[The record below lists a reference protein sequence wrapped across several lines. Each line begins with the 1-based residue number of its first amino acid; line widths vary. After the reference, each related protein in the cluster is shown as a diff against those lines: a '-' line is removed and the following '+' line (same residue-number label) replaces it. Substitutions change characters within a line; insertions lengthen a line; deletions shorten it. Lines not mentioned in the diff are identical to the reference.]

1 MKKRNRIAALVLG
14 TSMMFSTLPV
24 SVLAVEQ
31 PNQNRGGVSD
41 QNTEQSFDDDSSFVT
56 ENTELTSNAS
66 QGVTDEAN
74 QTNVA
79 EATINGKLQ
88 QFTTLQEAL
97 NANDVTS
104 VKLLKDTRENVTIE
118 KGKNVIL
125 DLNGY
130 TLNGGTVSQKPA
142 LMNNG
147 TVVIVDSSNTNA
159 GTIKRE
165 DTPKTGAYYTI
176 QNEGTMTIKAGTV
189 NNNSGQTPPKWAG
202 SSLIANSVKSGS
214 NAVLNI
220 EGGVISQDNFIA
232 VKNDE
237 YGAVLNITGG
247 TISSK
252 TQAVQNWATA
262 NISGGVLTGAI
273 TTWTYDNTSA
283 TTTVT
288 GGTIKG
294 EFQAVKYGKD
304 VTNVNKPVVKI
315 QQGNTGTVPLISGSF
330 EVGVHNTQDFK
341 PTEGAGEVS
350 VSAGYFTSN
359 PNEYVASNYYVVQS
373 DKPEYTYMVTNE
385 NPGKAPVIT
394 TEEVSAT
401 VSKDFE
407 GKEEDKNAVNSLL
420 TSKAPVVNGVSDV
433 LTDTGKNAILNAAG
447 VTDDEKN
454 NANKPIEIEIKA
466 EVEVVQADLQN
477 NELTFEVTP
486 VAKVTVNGQ
495 DKQKE
500 VPVNNSYLNG
510 QEIAVKLPVP
520 TDFTVKEIVHTS
532 DTAATEHFHETGNK
546 TFTLKDGYAE
556 LSISHFSTLK
566 LSDKITAN
574 FGSGS
579 GGATVKLNPVY
590 RAYNP
595 NNGEHL
601 YTVDEKEYKH
611 VASVGWD
618 AEGVAFMA
626 EEEKNGQALY
636 RVYNPNS
643 GLHHYTLDEKE
654 KNTLVSFGWHDEKVA
669 WYTSK
674 KPQSA
679 PVYRVYN
686 PNDGNHHYTMNK
698 QEKDVLVSYGWQDE
712 GLAFRTAPIEK

>member
-1 MKKRNRIAALVLG
+1 MQKN
-14 TSMMFSTLPV
+14 
-24 SVLAVEQ
+24 
-31 PNQNRGGVSD
+31 
-41 QNTEQSFDDDSSFVT
+41 
-56 ENTELTSNAS
+56 
-66 QGVTDEAN
+66 
-74 QTNVA
+74 
-79 EATINGKLQ
+79 
-88 QFTTLQEAL
+88 
-97 NANDVTS
+97 VTS
-104 VKLLKDTRENVTIE
+104 VKLIKDTSENVTIA
-118 KGKNVIL
+118 KDKNITL
-125 DLNGY
+125 DLNGH
-130 TLNGGTVSQKPA
+130 TLNGGTVKGTPA

-165 DTPKTGAYYTI
+165 DTSKTTTYYTI

-189 NNNSGQTPPKWAG
+189 NNNSGQTPPEWAG

-273 TTWTYDNTSA
+273 TTWTYESTNA
-283 TTTVT
+283 TTTVK

-294 EFQAVKYGKD
+294 NFEVVKYD
-304 VTNVNKPVVKI
+304 NNTVNKPVLKI
-315 QQGNTGTVPLISGSF
+315 QQENKNTVPYINGTF
-330 EVGVHNTQDFK
+330 KIGVNGDFFT
-341 PTEGAGEVS
+341 PSADAATVS
-350 VSAGYFTSN
+350 VSAGYFTFDPSN
-359 PNEYVASNYYVVQS
+359 YVALNCAVEKS
-373 DKPEYTYMVTNE
+373 DNSAYTHMVKND
-385 NPGKAPVIT
+385 NPGEAPVIA
-394 TEEVSAT
+394 TEKVSAT
-401 VSKDFE
+401 VSTNFE
-407 GKEEDKNAVNSLL
+407 GKEEDKNTVTSLL
-420 TSKAPVVNGVSDV
+420 NTKTPTVKGVKNV
-433 LTDTGKNAILNAAG
+433 LTETGEDAILNAAG
-447 VTDDEKN
+447 VTEDEKN
-454 NANKPIEIEIKA
+454 NADNLIKIEIDA

-486 VAKVTVNGQ
+486 VAKVTVNGK

-520 TDFTVKEIVHTS
+520 ADFTVKEIVHTS
-532 DTAATEHFHETGNK
+532 DTAATEYFHETGNK

-574 FGSGS
+574 SGSGS

-601 YTVDEKEYKH
+601 YTLDEKEYKH

-654 KNTLVSFGWHDEKVA
+654 KNTLVSLGWRDEKVA

-679 PVYRVYN
+679 PVFRVYN

-698 QEKDVLVSYGWQDE
+698 QEKDVLVSLGWQDE

>member
-1 MKKRNRIAALVLG
+1 M
-14 TSMMFSTLPV
+14 
-24 SVLAVEQ
+24 
-31 PNQNRGGVSD
+31 
-41 QNTEQSFDDDSSFVT
+41 
-56 ENTELTSNAS
+56 TSNAS

-159 GTIKRE
+159 
-165 DTPKTGAYYTI
+165 
-176 QNEGTMTIKAGTV
+176 GTMTIKAGTV

-532 DTAATEHFHETGNK
+532 DTAATEYFHETGNK

-574 FGSGS
+574 SGSGS

-601 YTVDEKEYKH
+601 YTLDEKEYKH

-643 GLHHYTLDEKE
+643 GLHHYTLNETE
-654 KNTLVSFGWHDEKVA
+654 KNTLVSLGWRDEKVA

-679 PVYRVYN
+679 PVFRVYN

-712 GLAFRTAPIEK
+712 GIAFRTAPIEK

>member
-56 ENTELTSNAS
+56 ENTELNSNAN

-79 EATINGKLQ
+79 EATTNAGVTQ
-88 QFTTLQEAL
+88 YSTLQEAL
-97 NANDVTS
+97 NAKNVTS
-104 VKLLKDTRENVTIE
+104 VKLLKDTRENVTIA
-118 KGKNVIL
+118 KDKNITL

-288 GGTIKG
+288 GGTIEG
-294 EFQAVKYGKD
+294 EFQAVKDGE
-304 VTNVNKPVVKI
+304 NAANRPVVKI
-315 QQGNTGTVPLISGSF
+315 QQGNKNTVPYINGTF
-330 EVGVHNTQDFK
+330 KIGVNGNFFTPSADAA
-341 PTEGAGEVS
+341 TVS
-350 VSAGYFTSN
+350 VSAGYFTFDPSN
-359 PNEYVASNYYVVQS
+359 YVALNCAVEKS
-373 DKPEYTYMVTNE
+373 DNPAYTHMVKND
-385 NPGKAPVIT
+385 NPGEAPVIA
-394 TEEVSAT
+394 TEKVSAT
-401 VSKDFE
+401 VSDQFS
-407 GKEEDKNAVNSLL
+407 GNDTDKNTVTSLL
-420 TSKAPVVNGVSDV
+420 NTKTPKVKGVKNV
-433 LTDTGKNAILNAAG
+433 LTETGEDAILNAAG
-447 VTDDEKN
+447 VTEAEKN
-454 NANKPIEIEIKA
+454 NADNLIKIEIDA

-520 TDFTVKEIVHTS
+520 TDFIVKEIVHTS
-532 DTAATEHFHETGNK
+532 DTAATEYFHETGNK

-712 GLAFRTAPIEK
+712 GIAFRTAPIEK